1 MADYRYFR
9 GLSGRREMHHIRAV
23 SADHGGF
30 LLKDLPIGEDDDRYH
45 NDEALER
52 LLAWEVEEYVEF
64 LDPYVRGRGE
74 PFPAS
79 RRAKWHLGH
88 VGWQESVDWP
98 PPGVE
103 GRRLYLAAGGN
114 AGGGGGALSVRPES
128 ERTVV
133 SWVHDPLHP
142 VPSPTDGDDAWLI
155 LRHYPDMAYLAER
168 DDVLTFTTDPLDEPL
183 DIVGTPYAMVAV
195 GSSAKSMHIYARMQ
209 DLAPD
214 GRANPISSWQAVVHS
229 PDPDRFVQVDL
240 SPISYRVR
248 PGHRLRLQLASSDF
262 PYYLVHPGTEE
273 NPWFASE
280 YVANEQSLVTV
291 VRAVAGSSPVAHLKP
306 EARSTSGFSHIGRYL
321 GSTSPEVG
329 RDTEAGHAPGSTHPS
344 TGLFRACG
352 LPPLRWT
359 RGVSCLQS
367 C

>member
-1 MADYRYFR
+1 
-9 GLSGRREMHHIRAV
+9 
-23 SADHGGF
+23 
-30 LLKDLPIGEDDDRYH
+30 
-45 NDEALER
+45 
-52 LLAWEVEEYVEF
+52 
-64 LDPYVRGRGE
+64 
-74 PFPAS
+74 
-79 RRAKWHLGH
+79 
-88 VGWQESVDWP
+88 VDWP

-280 YVANEQSLVTV
+280 YVANEQSLVTGGDMGAYV
-291 VRAVAGSSPVAHLKP
+291 EVPVLVR
-306 EARSTSGFSHIGRYL
+306 
-321 GSTSPEVG
+321 
-329 RDTEAGHAPGSTHPS
+329 
-344 TGLFRACG
+344 
-352 LPPLRWT
+352 
-359 RGVSCLQS
+359 
-367 C
+367 